1 MSQTLRLG
9 AMALATTIALAACT
23 PSIVQSDLDA
33 FNAKVK
39 KLVDDFNGDV
49 AGISQGLTDLAT
61 VAQNGAV
68 VTVQMAQKG
77 CGAASILNGFYQVAA
92 AISSKV
98 AATAGDEAKA
108 MNATDALCATPA
120 TDPVSTLKVALGT
133 VSAVKAAVQQ
143 DPAIA
148 VALQAASAPPATATA
163 LKP

>member
-1 MSQTLRLG
+1 MNRTVQAG
-9 AMALATTIALAACT
+9 AMALATTIALAACA
-23 PSIVQSDLDA
+23 PSSVQGDLDA

-39 KLVDDFNGDV
+39 QLVDDFNGDV
-49 AGISQGLTDLAT
+49 AGVSQGLTDLAT
-61 VAQNGAV
+61 VAQTGAV
-68 VTVQMAQKG
+68 VSVQMAQKG

-92 AISSKV
+92 AISPKV

-120 TDPVSTLKVALGT
+120 TDPASTLQVALGT

-148 VALQAASAPPATATA
+148 VALQAASVPPATATA

>member
-1 MSQTLRLG
+1 MNPTFRAG
-9 AMALATTIALAACT
+9 AMALATTIALAACA
-23 PSIVQSDLDA
+23 PSSVQTDLA
-33 FNAKVK
+33 TFNGKVK
-39 KLVDDFNGDV
+39 QLVDDFNGDV
-49 AGISQGLTDLAT
+49 AGVSQGLTDLAT

-92 AISSKV
+92 AISPKV

-108 MNATDALCATPA
+108 MNATDALCVTPA
-120 TDPVSTLKVALGT
+120 TDPASTLKVALGT
-133 VSAVKAAVQQ
+133 VSAVKAAAQQ

-148 VALQAASAPPATATA
+148 IALQAASTPPAMASA

>member
-1 MSQTLRLG
+1 MKQTLRAG
-9 AMALATTIALAACT
+9 ALALAATITVAACAPDT
-23 PSIVQSDLDA
+23 VQSDLDT

-39 KLVDDFNGDV
+39 TLVDNFNGDI
-49 AGISQGLTDLAT
+49 AGISQGLTDLTT

-120 TDPVSTLKVALGT
+120 IDPASTLKVALGT
-133 VSAVKAAVQQ
+133 VSAVKTAVQQ

-148 VALQAASAPPATATA
+148 IALQAASVPPATAA
-163 LKP
+163 VLKQ

>member
-1 MSQTLRLG
+1 MSHTLLAG
-9 AMALATTIALAACT
+9 AMALAATTALAACA
-23 PSIVQSDLDA
+23 PGNLQSDLDT
-33 FNAKVK
+33 FNGKVK

-49 AGISQGLTDLAT
+49 AGISQGLTNLAT
-61 VAQNGAV
+61 IAQSGAV

-120 TDPVSTLKVALGT
+120 TDPASTLKVALGT
-133 VSAVKAAVQQ
+133 VSAVKSAVRQ
-143 DPAIA
+143 DPVIAI
-148 VALQAASAPPATATA
+148 ALQAASTPPETAAA
-163 LKP
+163 LKR

>member
-1 MSQTLRLG
+1 MTHTLRAG
-9 AMALATTIALAACT
+9 ALALVTTIALAACE
-23 PSIVQSDLDA
+23 PAAVQSDLDT

-49 AGISQGLTDLAT
+49 AGVSQGLTNLTT
-61 VAQNGAV
+61 VAQNGAT

-120 TDPVSTLKVALGT
+120 TDPASTLKVALGT

>member
-1 MSQTLRLG
+1 MKSVLRAS
-9 AMALATTIALAACT
+9 AMALAATTTLVACA
-23 PSIVQSDLDA
+23 PGIVQSDLDT

-39 KLVDDFNGDV
+39 TLVDDFNGDV
-49 AGISQGLTDLAT
+49 AGVSQGLTDLAT
-61 VAQNGAV
+61 VAQSGAV

-120 TDPVSTLKVALGT
+120 TDPASTLKVALGT
-133 VSAVKAAVQQ
+133 VSAVKSAVQQ

-148 VALQAASAPPATATA
+148 VALQAASTPPATAAA
-163 LKP
+163 LTR

>member
-1 MSQTLRLG
+1 MKQTLR
-9 AMALATTIALAACT
+9 ASAIALASTITVAACA
-23 PSIVQSDLDA
+23 PSGVQSDLA
-33 FNAKVK
+33 TFNAKVK
-39 KLVDDFNGDV
+39 QLVDDFNGDV

-92 AISSKV
+92 AISPKV
-98 AATAGDEAKA
+98 AATSGDEAKA

-120 TDPVSTLKVALGT
+120 TDPASTLKVALGT
-133 VSAVKAAVQQ
+133 ISTVKAAVRQ

-148 VALQAASAPPATATA
+148 VALQAASTPPATATA
-163 LKP
+163 LKQ

>member
-1 MSQTLRLG
+1 MKHTLRAG
-9 AMALATTIALAACT
+9 AIALASSIAVAACA
-23 PSIVQSDLDA
+23 PNAVQSDLGT

-39 KLVDDFNGDV
+39 TLVDNFNGDV
-49 AGISQGLTDLAT
+49 AGISQGLTDLTT

-92 AISSKV
+92 AISPKV
-98 AATAGDEAKA
+98 AETAGDEAKA
-108 MNATDALCATPA
+108 MTATDALCATPA
-120 TDPVSTLKVALGT
+120 IDPTSTLKVALGT

-148 VALQAASAPPATATA
+148 VALQAASVPPATAAA
-163 LKP
+163 LKQ

>member
-1 MSQTLRLG
+1 MTQTLRAG
-9 AMALATTIALAACT
+9 AVALAATTMLAACA
-23 PSIVQSDLDA
+23 PSSVQSDLA
-33 FNAKVK
+33 TFNAKVK
-39 KLVDDFNGDV
+39 QLVDDFNGDV
-49 AGISQGLTDLAT
+49 AGVSQGLTDLAT

-92 AISSKV
+92 VISPKV

-108 MNATDALCATPA
+108 MNATDALCTTPA
-120 TDPVSTLKVALGT
+120 TDPASTLKVALGT

>member
-1 MSQTLRLG
+1 MKRTLRAG
-9 AMALATTIALAACT
+9 AIALAATAGLAACAPT
-23 PSIVQSDLDA
+23 KGQADFDA

-92 AISSKV
+92 AISPKV
-98 AATAGDEAKA
+98 AATSGDEAKA

-120 TDPVSTLKVALGT
+120 T
-133 VSAVKAAVQQ
+133 
-143 DPAIA
+143 
-148 VALQAASAPPATATA
+148 
-163 LKP
+163 

>member
-1 MSQTLRLG
+1 MKRTLRAG
-9 AMALATTIALAACT
+9 AFALAATAILAACAPT
-23 PSIVQSDLDA
+23 SVQADFDA
-33 FNAKVK
+33 FNTKVK

-61 VAQNGAV
+61 VAQTGAV

-92 AISSKV
+92 AISPKV
-98 AATAGDEAKA
+98 AATSGDEAKA

-120 TDPVSTLKVALGT
+120 TDPASTLKVALST
-133 VSAVKAAVQQ
+133 VSTVKASVRQ

-148 VALQAASAPPATATA
+148 IALQAASAPPAVA

>member
-1 MSQTLRLG
+1 MNRNIRLG
-9 AMALATTIALAACT
+9 AIALAVSLAACA
-23 PSIVQSDLDA
+23 PSNVQTDFDA

-39 KLVDDFNGDV
+39 QLVDDFNGDV

-92 AISSKV
+92 SISSKV

-108 MNATDALCATPA
+108 MSATDALCATPA
-120 TDPVSTLKVALGT
+120 TDPASTLKVAMGT
-133 VSAVKAAVQQ
+133 VAAVKAAAGQ

-148 VALQAASAPPATATA
+148 VALQAASAPPAVA

>member
-1 MSQTLRLG
+1 MKRTLRAG
-9 AMALATTIALAACT
+9 AFALAATTVLAACA
-23 PSIVQSDLDA
+23 PSKVQADFDA
-33 FNAKVK
+33 FNTKVK

-49 AGISQGLTDLAT
+49 AGISEGLTDLAT
-61 VAQNGAV
+61 VAQTGAV

-92 AISSKV
+92 AISPKV
-98 AATAGDEAKA
+98 AATSGDEAKA

-120 TDPVSTLKVALGT
+120 TDPASTLKVAMGT
-133 VSAVKAAVQQ
+133 VSAVKASVRQ

-148 VALQAASAPPATATA
+148 IALQAASAPPAVA

>member
-1 MSQTLRLG
+1 MKRNFRL
-9 AMALATTIALAACT
+9 LAPALAALLAAGCV
-23 PSIVQSDLDA
+23 PSKVQADFDA

-92 AISSKV
+92 AISPKV

-120 TDPVSTLKVALGT
+120 TDPASTLKVAMGT
-133 VSAVKAAVQQ
+133 VSAVKAAVRQ

-148 VALQAASAPPATATA
+148 VALQAASAPPAVA

>member
-1 MSQTLRLG
+1 MKQLLQAS
-9 AMALATTIALAACT
+9 AIALAATAVVAACT
-23 PSIVQSDLDA
+23 PSSVQSDLDA

-39 KLVDDFNGDV
+39 ALVDDFNGDV

-61 VAQNGAV
+61 VAQTGAV

-77 CGAASILNGFYQVAA
+77 CGAASILNGFYEVAA
-92 AISSKV
+92 AISPRV

-108 MNATDALCATPA
+108 MSATDAFCATPA
-120 TDPVSTLKVALGT
+120 TDPASTLKVALGT
-133 VSAVKAAVQQ
+133 VSAVKTAVQQ

-148 VALQAASAPPATATA
+148 VALQAASAPPATVAA

>member
-1 MSQTLRLG
+1 MTQTLRAG
-9 AMALATTIALAACT
+9 AMALAATTMLAACA
-23 PSIVQSDLDA
+23 PSSVQSDLA
-33 FNAKVK
+33 TFNAKVK

-49 AGISQGLTDLAT
+49 AGVSQGLTDLASI
-61 VAQNGAV
+61 AQNGAV
-68 VTVQMAQKG
+68 VTVQMAQKS

-92 AISSKV
+92 AISPKV
-98 AATAGDEAKA
+98 AVTVGDEAKA

-120 TDPVSTLKVALGT
+120 TDPASTLKVALGT

-148 VALQAASAPPATATA
+148 VALQAASALPATATA

>member
-1 MSQTLRLG
+1 MTPILRAS
-9 AMALATTIALAACT
+9 AMALAATAALVACAPGT
-23 PSIVQSDLDA
+23 VQSDLDS
-33 FNAKVK
+33 FNTKVK
-39 KLVDDFNGDV
+39 TLVDNFNGDV

-61 VAQNGAV
+61 VAQSGAG

-108 MNATDALCATPA
+108 MNATDALCTTPA
-120 TDPVSTLKVALGT
+120 TDPASTLKVALGT
-133 VSAVKAAVQQ
+133 VSAVKSAVQQ

-148 VALQAASAPPATATA
+148 VALQAASTPPATAAA
-163 LKP
+163 LKR

>member
-1 MSQTLRLG
+1 MKQMLSVS
-9 AMALATTIALAACT
+9 ALALVTATVVAACA
-23 PSIVQSDLDA
+23 PASVQGDLDT

-39 KLVDDFNGDV
+39 QLVDDFNGDV
-49 AGISQGLTDLAT
+49 AGVSQGLTDLAT
-61 VAQNGAV
+61 VAQNGAA

-120 TDPVSTLKVALGT
+120 TDPASTLKVALGT